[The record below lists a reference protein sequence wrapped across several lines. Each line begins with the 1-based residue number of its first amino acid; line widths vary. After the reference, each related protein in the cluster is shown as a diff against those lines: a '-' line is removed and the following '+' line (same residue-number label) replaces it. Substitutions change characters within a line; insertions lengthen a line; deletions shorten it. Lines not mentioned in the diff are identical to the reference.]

1 MADMNQTRKEY
12 QEKMAAQIRA
22 LGAEIDKLKAR
33 GSEASAEARQ
43 QYEQQI
49 AALRSQ
55 QSATQERLQELQQS
69 SNEAWDDLKGGF
81 EKAWKDLQKAV
92 DRARTRF

>member
-12 QEKMAAQIRA
+12 QEKMAAQVRA

-33 GSEASAEARQ
+33 GNEAGAEARQ

-69 SNEAWDDLKGGF
+69 SSEAWDDLKGGF